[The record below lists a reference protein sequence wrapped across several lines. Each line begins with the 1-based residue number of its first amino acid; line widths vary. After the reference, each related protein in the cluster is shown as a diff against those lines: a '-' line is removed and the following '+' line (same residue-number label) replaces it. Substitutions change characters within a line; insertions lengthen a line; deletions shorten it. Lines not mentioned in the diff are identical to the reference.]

1 MRPVA
6 GRAVTQG
13 RKEEQV
19 IAQAAGF
26 ALLAALSPTAL
37 LVMAVFLGSDNPRRI
52 AMLYVAGAV
61 LMTVVM
67 AVTVLLVLR
76 ATGMN
81 QPREHTPRYGLRLGL
96 GILALAIAAVM
107 ILRARHAPPA
117 AAGTA
122 GGGGEG
128 APRKPSL
135 MTRLTARPRPL
146 TAFLAGLLLF
156 APSAAFIAAV
166 QVIATADAA
175 VPVTVLAVVIV
186 TVVTVLSVWLP
197 LIAYLVAPEAT
208 TRALRNAN
216 GWLVAHGRAVV
227 TWALAVAGVI
237 LVVNGALNL

>member
-1 MRPVA
+1 MIV
-6 GRAVTQG
+6 
-13 RKEEQV
+13 
-19 IAQAAGF
+19 QAAGF

-37 LVMAVFLGSDNPRRI
+37 VVMAVFLGSHNPRRI

-96 GILALAIAAVM
+96 GILALAVAAVM

-122 GGGGEG
+122 GGGGG
-128 APRKPSL
+128 GSPRKPSL

-156 APSAAFIAAV
+156 APSATFIAAV

-186 TVVTVLSVWLP
+186 TVLTVLSVWLP
-197 LIAYLVAPEAT
+197 LIAYLAAPEAT

-216 GWLVAHGRAVV
+216 GWLVAHGRAVA